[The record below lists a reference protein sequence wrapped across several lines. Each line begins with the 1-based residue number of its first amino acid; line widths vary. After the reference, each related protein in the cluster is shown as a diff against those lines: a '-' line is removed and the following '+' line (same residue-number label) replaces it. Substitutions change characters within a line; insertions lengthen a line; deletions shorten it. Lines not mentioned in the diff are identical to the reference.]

1 MSQHLKKNSLGEC
14 KSQACEFFIRNTR
27 TTTHTVEEE
36 EDEEKEECHR

>member
-1 MSQHLKKNSLGEC
+1 MSQHLKKTLGEC
-14 KSQACEFFIRNTR
+14 KSQAREFFIRNTR